1 MAGKHKLTKSRR
13 PALRHI
19 VQQEFGVVIQA
30 GEHSSV
36 RPSLHYMICVL
47 ILCVG
52 CRCPRN
58 DGNIPTAPEGLGEG
72 HAFAT

>member
-19 VQQEFGVVIQA
+19 VQQEFGVAIQG

-36 RPSLHYMICVL
+36 RLSPRYKACMLTLRI
-47 ILCVG
+47 G
-52 CRCPRN
+52 CRCSRN
-58 DGNIPTAPEGLGEG
+58 DGNIQTPPEGLGEG
-72 HAFAT
+72 YALIT